1 MTNMSRFVQEFLR
14 FKIESPT
21 TWEPLS
27 PRQTR
32 MADHHKVLVYLR
44 ILASLEIAH
53 KMLDIRIYMH
63 VFISLRWESI
73 VFINAKASKIPQDI
87 KNH

>member
-1 MTNMSRFVQEFLR
+1 MLQFRMTNMSWFVQEFLC
-14 FKIESPT
+14 FKIDSPT

-32 MADHHKVLVYLR
+32 MAGHGKVLVYLR

-53 KMLDIRIYMH
+53 KMLDIRIYVH
-63 VFISLRWESI
+63 VFISL
-73 VFINAKASKIPQDI
+73 K
-87 KNH
+87 